1 MDSSPHIVHL
11 KKIAQRI
18 RIESI
23 RMIANAGS
31 GHPGGSLSEADI
43 LAALYFHVLRIDP
56 LNPHWEERD
65 RFILSKGHA
74 CAALYA
80 TLALRGFFPLETL
93 STFRQFG
100 SILQGHPDMKKTPGI
115 DMIAGPLGNGL
126 GAGVGMA
133 LGVRIRKLPCRIFVL
148 IGEGD
153 MQEGCTWEAAL
164 MAGHQKLNH
173 LICIMDYNRSQ
184 VDGKTDD
191 ILSLD
196 PLEEKWRALKWD
208 VYNID
213 GHELPQILAAF
224 EWATQARQK
233 PAVIIANTIKGKGVS
248 FMEDNATW
256 HGKAP
261 NPQQAAQAIK
271 ELEEEYTY
279 E

>member
-31 GHPGGSLSEADI
+31 GHPGGSLSEADL

-80 TLALRGFFPLETL
+80 ALALRGFFPLETL

-133 LGVRIRKLPCRIFVL
+133 LGVRIRKLPCHIFVL

-173 LICIMDYNRSQ
+173 LICIVDYNRSQ

-191 ILSLD
+191 ILSLE
-196 PLEEKWRALKWD
+196 PLEDKWRALNWD

-248 FMEDNATW
+248 FMEDNSTW

>member
-1 MDSSPHIVHL
+1 MDSSSHISRL
-11 KKIAQRI
+11 KKIAQSI

-31 GHPGGSLSEADI
+31 GHPGGSLSEADL
-43 LAALYFHVLRIDP
+43 LAVLYFHVLRIDP
-56 LNPHWEERD
+56 LNPQWEERD

-80 TLALRGFFPLETL
+80 ALALRGFFPLETL

-100 SILQGHPDMKKTPGI
+100 SILQGHPDMKKTPGV

-133 LGVRIRKLPCRIFVL
+133 LGARIRKLPCRIFVL

-184 VDGKTDD
+184 VDGRTDD
-191 ILSLD
+191 ILSLE
-196 PLEEKWRALKWD
+196 PLEDKWRALNWD

-213 GHELPQILAAF
+213 GHDLHQILAAF
-224 EWATQARQK
+224 EWAAQMRQR

-248 FMEDNATW
+248 FMEDDSAW

-261 NPQQAAQAIK
+261 NPEQAAQAIK
-271 ELEEEYTY
+271 ELEKECAY